1 MFNSGWIPDVLKE
14 TWITPVWKGSNK
26 EEPSDYRPIAI
37 TNHLMKVL
45 ERIVRLQLVDF
56 LTHSGVLDDEQHGG
70 RAFRSTLS
78 QLLDQNDWV
87 VDQLGQGSNVDL
99 LYLDF
104 AKAFDL
110 VDLSILVQKLH
121 GASISGKALQWI
133 LSFLTN
139 RQQRVR
145 VENSLS

>member
-1 MFNSGWIPDVLKE
+1 M
-14 TWITPVWKGSNK
+14 NK

-45 ERIVRLQLVDF
+45 ERVVRFQLVEF
-56 LTHSGVLDDEQHGG
+56 LTLTGVLDDEQHGG

-104 AKAFDL
+104 AKVFHL

-121 GASISGKALQWI
+121 RASISGLALQWI

-139 RQQRVR
+139 RQQKVR